1 MYILYNGRENNI
13 QLGLAF
19 LVSKYSFR
27 GCLFCFVILC
37 VSCSSIILY
46 LFPFI
51 LVSFMVHSRSM
62 NCADVMFS
70 DSLQNDIV
78 ALKCSIQSEL
88 VDFACKNGQLY
99 NRQPGCMHRRA
110 DKLKTIPS
118 PIYRMDRM
126 IKHKCMDK
134 CKNIFKNYLTY

>member
-1 MYILYNGRENNI
+1 
-13 QLGLAF
+13 
-19 LVSKYSFR
+19 
-27 GCLFCFVILC
+27 
-37 VSCSSIILY
+37 
-46 LFPFI
+46 
-51 LVSFMVHSRSM
+51 M

-110 DKLKTIPS
+110 DKLKTIPR

-126 IKHKCMDK
+126 IKHMDK